1 MSDLKGKVSIV
12 TGGAMG
18 IGKEV
23 CQVLARDGSDV
34 VVADLEKEL
43 GEKTVQEVRK
53 AGRQSFFIAV
63 DVTRWDQVQ
72 AMAKEVLERFGKVDI
87 LINSAGILGPCVPV
101 SEYGVEDWA
110 RVVDINLKGTFL
122 CCKAVIASMIKQKS
136 GRIINLASIAGKE
149 GNPEMSAYSASKAG
163 IISFTKSLA
172 KEVANK
178 NIVVNCVSP
187 AVIETRFMDI
197 MGEEQRR
204 ILLAK
209 IPMGRFG
216 KPAEV
221 AALIRFLVS
230 EECSFSTGQCYD
242 ICGGRAVY

>member
-1 MSDLKGKVSIV
+1 
-12 TGGAMG
+12 
-18 IGKEV
+18 
-23 CQVLARDGSDV
+23 
-34 VVADLEKEL
+34 
-43 GEKTVQEVRK
+43 
-53 AGRQSFFIAV
+53 
-63 DVTRWDQVQ
+63 
-72 AMAKEVLERFGKVDI
+72 
-87 LINSAGILGPCVPV
+87 
-101 SEYGVEDWA
+101 
-110 RVVDINLKGTFL
+110 
-122 CCKAVIASMIKQKS
+122 
-136 GRIINLASIAGKE
+136 
-149 GNPEMSAYSASKAG
+149 MSAYSASKAG